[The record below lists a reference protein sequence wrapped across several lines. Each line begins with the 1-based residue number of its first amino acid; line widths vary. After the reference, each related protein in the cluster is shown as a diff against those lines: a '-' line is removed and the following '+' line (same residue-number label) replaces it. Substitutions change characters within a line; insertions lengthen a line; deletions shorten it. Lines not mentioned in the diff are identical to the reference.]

1 MFKYSVKLYDW
12 ENPRLCSSNTEFVLG
27 DKVIVSSDFGND
39 LGTISEAAIETEE
52 VAVNVIVR
60 KATKRDLE
68 VFTENSKK
76 KEEITKACQREIRAE
91 NLEMKLIDTHI
102 TLGKGNILII
112 FTADGRVDFRNLVK
126 NLSGMFHR
134 SVRMQQIGS
143 RDEARK
149 LGGCGICGKELC
161 CVRFSGNLPSIS
173 TEMAKIQQVSHRGSD
188 RISGL
193 CGRLMCCLS
202 YEVDQYR
209 KMMQGMPELYSV
221 IQTGKGKGTVIEIN
235 ALNQSLKIRMDD
247 GQVITIEKE
256 ELK

>member
-1 MFKYSVKLYDW
+1 MLKYLVKLYDW
-12 ENPRLCSSNTEFVLG
+12 ENPRLCSSGSELSVG
-27 DKVIVSSDFGND
+27 ERVVVSSDFGND
-39 LGTISEAAIETEE
+39 LGVIQEVGVETKSEAE
-52 VAVNVIVR
+52 NVIVR
-60 KATKRDLE
+60 RATPRDND
-68 VFTENSKK
+68 VFDENKKK
-76 KEEITKACQREIRAE
+76 KEEIAKVCQKKIRKDG
-91 NLEMKLIDTHI
+91 LEMKLIDVHI

-112 FTADGRVDFRNLVK
+112 FTADGRVDFRDLVK
-126 NLSGMFHR
+126 DLSGIFHR

-209 KMMQGMPELYSV
+209 KMLKGMPELQSTV
-221 IQTGKGKGTVIEIN
+221 RTEKGKGIVIEIN
-235 ALNQSLKIRMDD
+235 ALNQKIKIRLEG
-247 GQVITIEKE
+247 GQIITVEKNE
-256 ELK
+256 IK